1 MSVKRYTP
9 YEYTGHGVLAVEEM
23 PHGKYVL
30 ATDYDALLAV
40 LRRCVEAM
48 ETAKAVYVYPQSMD
62 AALSAARAVLEET
75 P

>member
-1 MSVKRYTP
+1 VQ
-9 YEYTGHGVLAVEEM
+9 V
-23 PHGKYVL
+23 VL

-48 ETAKAVYVYPQSMD
+48 PVERNDGYGHVTIPVNTEEMRAAV
-62 AALSAARAVLEET
+62 AAAREYLEEAK